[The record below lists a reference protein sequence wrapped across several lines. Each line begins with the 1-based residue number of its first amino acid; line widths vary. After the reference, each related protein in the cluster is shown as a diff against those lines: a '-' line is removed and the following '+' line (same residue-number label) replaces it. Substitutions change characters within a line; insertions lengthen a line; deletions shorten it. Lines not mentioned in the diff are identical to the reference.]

1 MSISKGV
8 FRSEIMRATSALAVS
23 AAMALAPL
31 APLTA
36 ATVLWV
42 PDADGF
48 WDLAG
53 NWNLGLPVAGDDVII
68 SVGGAVVRTITF
80 RTGTVAVNS
89 LASDEDLLVT
99 GGELIVNNA
108 YTNTQATRLQNGVLR
123 LNGASSLASFTHS
136 AGTLAGTGTVT
147 ISGAAT
153 LTGGSQTGAG
163 TTIIQGATSFGSGY
177 NLSDGRVIELRG
189 GATTGTSFSI
199 NLDNSGSAGFGT
211 LRNASGSTFVDSSST
226 SGSFTTF
233 TNLGLFENA
242 GTYQKTG
249 AGTTTFSV
257 GFTNSGT
264 LDIQNGTVS
273 LTDNSTQSGSISLAN
288 GAVLRF
294 GGGTHA
300 IDGAGFTGAAGSIV
314 RVASGE
320 VTFSSATTLSNV
332 ELQNGTFRL
341 NGTTG
346 IAAFTHS
353 AGSLAGTGTVTISG
367 AAALTGG
374 AQGGA
379 GTTIIQGATSFGSG
393 YNLNDGRVLELR
405 GGATTGT
412 SFSINLDNSGAAGF
426 GTLRN
431 ATGSTFVDSTTGSSS
446 FTTFTSTGLFENAGT
461 YQKTGAGTT
470 TFSTGFT
477 NSGTLDIQNGTISL
491 TDNSTQSGSISLAN
505 GAVLRFGGGTHA
517 INGAGFTGAAG
528 SIVRVAS
535 GDVTFS
541 NTTTFANVE
550 LQNGTLRLNGTTG
563 IAAFTHSAGTLAG
576 SGTVTIS
583 GAAALT
589 GGAQGGAGTT
599 IIQGATSFGSGY
611 SLNDGRLLELRGG
624 ASTATAFTIN
634 LDNSGAAGFGTLR
647 NAAGSTFAD
656 STTTNSSFTTFTST
670 GLFENAGTY
679 QKTGAGTT
687 TITVSTT
694 NSGTLDIQ
702 SGTLAFNDTS
712 TQAGSV
718 VLADGAV
725 LRFSGGAH
733 LINGASFTGAAGGTV
748 QITNGTVTFAAPTA
762 ITGPTLSHTGGVLN
776 GAGTITVSGAA
787 SFTGGTQTGAGT
799 TIIQGATSFGASYNL
814 SDDRVLELRGGA
826 TTATA
831 FTINLDS
838 GGAAGFG
845 TLRNAVGSTFVD
857 STATTSNFST
867 NSSPSLFDNL
877 GTYRKSGAGTTSFG
891 TGFDNSGTLDIQSG
905 TVSFNE
911 NSTQSGSIT
920 LANGAVLRFGG
931 GTHAINGAGITAA
944 AGSIVRVSAGDAA
957 FSNTTTL
964 ANAELQNGTF
974 RLNGTTGIAAFTHTA
989 GTLAGTGTVTI
1000 SGAATLSGGTQTG
1013 TGTTIITGA
1022 TSFGSNYA
1030 LADGRVLELRGGA
1043 TTATAFTF
1051 NLDVSGFA
1059 GFGTLRNAAGSTF
1072 ADSTATNSTFN
1083 TNSSPVLFEN
1093 AGTYQKT
1100 GAGTTN
1106 FTSGV
1111 EFTNNGTLDIQ
1122 NGTIS
1127 LSGPSTQAGGVVLA
1141 NGAILSFDGG
1151 THQINGASFTGAAG
1165 GILRIASGTVT
1176 FAVPTSISGP
1186 TLAQTGGFL
1195 NGPGTV
1201 TVSGAANFTGGTQT
1215 GAGTT
1220 IIEGV
1225 TSFGSS
1231 YNLSD
1236 GRVLELRGGATTGS
1250 SFTINLDNSGS
1261 AGFGTLRN
1269 AVGSTFADSTTGS
1282 GNFTTFSSP
1291 SLFENLGTYL
1301 KTGAGTTTFSV
1312 GLTNSGTLD
1321 IQNGTISLIGPSTQ
1335 AGGVVLANGAI
1346 LSFDGSTHQIDGASF
1361 TGAAGGLL
1369 RIASGTVTF
1378 AVPTSI
1384 SGPTFAQTGGIL
1396 NGAGT
1401 ITVSGAANFTGGTQ
1415 TGAGTTIIEG
1425 VTSFGTS
1432 YNLSDG
1438 RVLELRGGATTGSFF
1453 TINLDNSGSAGFGT
1467 LRNAASSTIVDSTT
1481 SSGNF
1486 TTFSSPSLFENLG
1499 TYLKTGAGTTIL
1511 SVGFTNSG
1519 TVQVDAGLFRMA
1531 QAVTGASGTTLT
1543 GGTWIVNGSAGGSTI
1558 DFETATGLT
1567 SLVTNAADLRLA
1579 GVNSNITSGA
1589 GNAGIEAT
1597 LTTNADAGALRIGS
1611 GRSYVATAGGGAFS
1625 NAGLLDLSGGSFGAT
1640 SLSNSGT
1647 VQGFGSVTV
1656 AISNT
1661 GTVRAAG
1668 GTLAT
1673 RAITGSGAIVVDAAA
1688 TLDASAAAADLSAG
1702 SLTHNG
1708 ASLNLGTRNILIS
1721 NDYQNAAFGSGNSF
1735 NARANV
1741 AGTGLINAV
1750 SATQDLSATGLTGNT
1765 LNVGNIR
1772 IGGST
1777 QIALTITN
1785 NGTATT
1791 LRGAVQNGNAPGV
1804 SLANADFV
1812 AGPNGGSAVTTI
1824 SFTSGTAG
1832 SLAGQSIN
1840 VVNNFDNV
1848 ADATINL
1855 AGAAFNRAVGSVTP
1869 TPLNLGNVRV
1879 GSTASGAVTIANTA
1893 PAGAFSEGLRVTG
1906 ADTSGDAG
1914 VSGVPTGIIAAGSS
1928 AGATVSISTAAA
1940 GARSGTVNFN
1950 LATNGTGTSGLA
1962 EEAIAGG
1969 SVAVSANVFA
1979 LANAGVTPSLNFGNV
1994 RVGTTANR
2002 TVTVTNAAL
2011 GGVPL
2016 GFQEGLDAS
2025 IGSTPAGYSGSGSV
2039 TNLAVGGEGSLTITL
2054 DTATAGARNGQAV
2067 IALASNGTGTS
2078 GLANQ
2083 ALPDANV
2090 ALTGAVFNRAVG
2102 SVTPTPVNLG
2112 NFRIGSTASGAV
2124 TIANTAPAGAFS
2136 EGLRVTG
2143 TGTTGDAGVSGVTA
2157 SVIAAG
2163 GSGGAT
2169 VSVATGT
2176 AGAKSGTVNFNFAT
2190 NGTGTSGLA
2199 EEAIAGG
2206 SVTVNADVFAL
2217 ANAGVTPSLN
2227 FGNVRVGATASRT
2240 VTVTN
2245 AAIGG
2250 VPLGFQEG
2258 LDASIGSTPA
2268 GFSGSGSITNL
2279 AADGSGALTINL
2291 DTATAGVR
2299 SGQAV
2304 IALASNGTGTSGL
2317 GTLALPDANVA
2328 LSGAVFNRAVGSV
2341 TPTPVNLG
2349 NFRIGSTASGAVTIA
2364 NTAPAGAFSEGL
2376 RVTGTG
2382 TTGDAGVSGVPA
2394 GVIAAGGSGGATV
2407 SVDTSSAG
2415 AKSGSVNFS
2424 FATNGTGTSGLAEEA
2439 IAGGSVTVNANVF
2452 ALANPIISGLLQ
2464 FGNVQQGS
2472 TQIRSITVENRLLA
2486 GVLAQFQ
2493 EGLNANFGSVTGD
2506 VQSVAG
2512 SILNLGAGASDTST
2526 LTVRLNT
2533 ATAGAK
2539 SGSVEILLQSNGTGT
2554 SGLGNLDLPSQN
2566 VTVLGQVDTQGSVF
2580 RLAQATLDPTSVAFG
2595 SRRVGDVAPTQ
2606 VLTITNSAL
2615 NDGFSERLDA
2625 SVGATTGRAT
2635 GSGGPVSLLAAGA
2648 SSTDI
2653 SVSIDTSVAGANG
2666 SVTINFASNGAGTSG
2681 AGITPLASQ
2690 VVTLGGAVFQAA
2702 IAGSQPAEIT
2712 LASRRIGDAA
2722 ATANLTIINTAP
2734 GTGGFTESLSATATG
2749 NNGFTVNGAGQATTG
2764 DLGVGGSEGLT
2775 IARGTGAAGAFT
2787 GSISIANT
2795 SLAAAGSGLSNLTL
2809 ASQSVT
2815 VNSSVFQAAI
2825 AGSQPAE
2832 ITLASRRV
2840 GDAAATA
2847 VLTISNVAPG
2857 TGGFTESLS
2866 ATASGNN
2873 GVTVNGGGQASTG
2886 ALGVGGSQ
2894 ELTIARGTGTAGSFT
2909 GAVSIANTSLAIA
2922 GSGLSDLAL
2931 ASQTVTVNSAVYQ
2944 AAIAG
2949 SQPAS
2954 ITLAARRVGDAAA
2967 TANLTISNIAPGTGG
2982 FTEALSATAIGSNGV
2997 TVNGAGQASTGAL
3010 GVGGSQ
3016 GLTIARGTGTAGSST
3031 GAVSIANTS
3040 LAIAGSGLSDLE
3052 LAGQSVTVNSN
3063 VYAAAVAQL
3072 ATTTVDFGTVRQGAS
3087 APVVNVGIS
3096 NAAVG
3101 ALADSLA
3108 TSIGATP
3115 AGVTANGPGQVA
3127 AGASG
3132 DASFTLSTATAG
3144 VISGNTSLGF
3154 TSVNPEMADLT
3165 LASQQVSFTGTVT
3178 QLALAQLFKAGGQG
3192 SFSGSGSAYTLDFG
3206 SLSAG
3211 NGTISADLGILNGN
3225 SGSAF
3230 AETLGGS
3237 FVLAPATG
3245 FGFNGSSFAGLI
3257 GGGSRTGNLLSLDF
3271 SGLSAGFYSTTLT
3284 FNGFSRFDGLADQSL
3299 DPITLTVRTRITATG
3314 AVPEPAVWAQMLFGF
3329 GLVGSFVRRRR
3340 ARTER
3345 EYQCRT

>member
-1 MSISKGV
+1 MSSSKGV
-8 FRSEIMRATSALAVS
+8 FRSEIMRATSIFAVS

-31 APLTA
+31 TPLTA

-48 WDLAG
+48 WDVSA
-53 NWNLGLPVAGDDVII
+53 NWNLGLPTAGDDVVI
-68 SVGGAVVRTITF
+68 SVGGAAVRTITF
-80 RTGTVAVNS
+80 RTGTVTINS
-89 LASDEDLLVT
+89 LASDEDFLVT
-99 GGELIVNNA
+99 GGDLIINNA
-108 YTNTQATRLQNGVLR
+108 YTNTQATRIQGGTLT
-123 LNGASSLASFTHS
+123 LNGASSLVS
-136 AGTLAGTGTVT
+136 LNQTG
-147 ISGAAT
+147 GT
-153 LTGGSQTGAG
+153 LTGSGIVTVSGTATFSSTSIRGTGQ
-163 TTIIQGATSFGSGY
+163 TIIQGATTLGTGGI
-177 NLSDGRVIELRG
+177 NMDEGRLLEFRG
-189 GATTGTSFSI
+189 GVTTSGTSYSI
-199 NLDNSGSAGFGT
+199 NLEAFNPGGGGAI
-211 LRNASGSTFVDSSST
+211 RNAAGSTFVDSTSSSGSITTSFGGGSFENLGTFQKTGAGTTTINVAFTNSGAVQVDAGILRFTRSST
-226 SGSFTTF
+226 QSGTINVANGATLSFEGGDHSIAGSNFTGAAGSTVRMTTGNVAFTGATTLQNLQLQGGDLTLNSATSIASYSQTGGTLLGTGVVTIASAPTFSSVTMRGSGQTIMQGAVALGSSLNLDEGRLLEFRGGVTTTGTTFNFNLEPFNPGGGGAVRNAVGSTFVDGTSSSGSISTSF
-233 TNLGLFENA
+233 GGGSFENL

-249 AGTTTFSV
+249 AGQTTINV
-257 GFTNSGT
+257 AFTNSGAVQIDAGT
-264 LDIQNGTVS
+264 LRFTRDGTHTGTIALANGATLAFDAGNHSLASSNLTAAAGSTLRVGGGATALTGDIGLSTLQVQGGTLTINGAATLSTLQLSGGDVAFNGATTMATLNQTGGTIS
-273 LTDNSTQSGSISLAN
+273 GSGIVTASASPTISSVTMRGTGQTILLGATAIGSSINLDEGRVLEFRGGVTTSGTTYNFNLEPFNPGGGGIVRNAVGSTFVDSASSSGSISTSFGGGSFENLGTFQKTGAGTTTMNVAFTNSGALQVDTGILRFTRSSTQSGTVSVAN
-288 GAVLRF
+288 GATLSF
-294 GGGTHA
+294 EGGDHSIA
-300 IDGAGFTGAAGSIV
+300 SSNFTGAAGSIV
-314 RVASGE
+314 RLTTGTLAFTGN
-320 VTFSSATTLSNV
+320 TTLSTLQLQGGDLTLNSATSIASYNQSGGTLTGSGVVTIASAPTFNNV
-332 ELQNGTFRL
+332 TMRGTGQSIMQGAVVIGTGSINLDEGRLLEFRGGVTTSASYNFNLEAFNPGGGGLVRNAAGSTFVDSSSISGSISTSFGGGSFENLGTFQKTGATTTSINVAFTNSGTLDLDNGLLSLTRNATIGGTVDLANGAVLQFSSTTHSVNGASFIGSQGGIVRIFGGTVNFLTNTSVPTLQIQNG
-341 NGTTG
+341 GTLSGAGTVTTNT
-346 IAAFTHS
+346 ALYDS
-353 AGSLAGTGTVTISG
+353 ATLTGTGTVIG
-367 AAALTGG
+367 NGLTTF
-374 AQGGA
+374 
-379 GTTIIQGATSFGSG
+379 GTSQVSIT
-393 YNLNDGRVLELR
+393 DGRVLELR
-405 GGATTGT
+405 GGAATGG
-412 SFSINLDNSGAAGF
+412 SFGIFLDNP
-426 GTLRN
+426 
-431 ATGSTFVDSTTGSSS
+431 
-446 FTTFTSTGLFENAGT
+446 
-461 YQKTGAGTT
+461 
-470 TFSTGFT
+470 
-477 NSGTLDIQNGTISL
+477 
-491 TDNSTQSGSISLAN
+491 
-505 GAVLRFGGGTHA
+505 
-517 INGAGFTGAAG
+517 
-528 SIVRVAS
+528 
-535 GDVTFS
+535 
-541 NTTTFANVE
+541 
-550 LQNGTLRLNGTTG
+550 
-563 IAAFTHSAGTLAG
+563 
-576 SGTVTIS
+576 
-583 GAAALT
+583 T
-589 GGAQGGAGTT
+589 GG
-599 IIQGATSFGSGY
+599 
-611 SLNDGRLLELRGG
+611 
-624 ASTATAFTIN
+624 
-634 LDNSGAAGFGTLR
+634 
-647 NAAGSTFAD
+647 
-656 STTTNSSFTTFTST
+656 
-670 GLFENAGTY
+670 
-679 QKTGAGTT
+679 
-687 TITVSTT
+687 
-694 NSGTLDIQ
+694 
-702 SGTLAFNDTS
+702 
-712 TQAGSV
+712 
-718 VLADGAV
+718 
-725 LRFSGGAH
+725 
-733 LINGASFTGAAGGTV
+733 
-748 QITNGTVTFAAPTA
+748 
-762 ITGPTLSHTGGVLN
+762 
-776 GAGTITVSGAA
+776 
-787 SFTGGTQTGAGT
+787 
-799 TIIQGATSFGASYNL
+799 
-814 SDDRVLELRGGA
+814 
-826 TTATA
+826 
-831 FTINLDS
+831 
-838 GGAAGFG
+838 G

-857 STATTSNFST
+857 STTTASNFFA
-867 NSSPSLFDNL
+867 NSGTGLLENL
-877 GTYRKSGAGTTSFG
+877 GTYQKTGASTTTIGSNF
-891 TGFDNSGTLDIQSG
+891 TNSGTLDLDGGLLSITRNATIGG
-905 TVSFNE
+905 TVD
-911 NSTQSGSIT
+911 
-920 LANGAVLRFGG
+920 LANGAVLQFSSTTHTVNGANFIGSPGGIVRIFGG
-931 GTHAINGAGITAA
+931 
-944 AGSIVRVSAGDAA
+944 RVN
-957 FSNTTTL
+957 FLTNTSLPTL
-964 ANAELQNGTF
+964 QIQNG
-974 RLNGTTGIAAFTHTA
+974 
-989 GTLAGTGTVTI
+989 GTLGGAGTVTTNTALYD
-1000 SGAATLSGGTQTG
+1000 SATL
-1013 TGTTIITGA
+1013 TGA
-1022 TSFGSNYA
+1022 GTVIGNGLTTFGASQV
-1030 LADGRVLELRGGA
+1030 LITQGRVLELRGGA
-1043 TTATAFTF
+1043 ATGTSFAIF
-1051 NLDVSGFA
+1051 LD
-1059 GFGTLRNAAGSTF
+1059 N
-1072 ADSTATNSTFN
+1072 
-1083 TNSSPVLFEN
+1083 
-1093 AGTYQKT
+1093 
-1100 GAGTTN
+1100 
-1106 FTSGV
+1106 
-1111 EFTNNGTLDIQ
+1111 
-1122 NGTIS
+1122 
-1127 LSGPSTQAGGVVLA
+1127 
-1141 NGAILSFDGG
+1141 
-1151 THQINGASFTGAAG
+1151 
-1165 GILRIASGTVT
+1165 ASG
-1176 FAVPTSISGP
+1176 G
-1186 TLAQTGGFL
+1186 
-1195 NGPGTV
+1195 
-1201 TVSGAANFTGGTQT
+1201 
-1215 GAGTT
+1215 
-1220 IIEGV
+1220 
-1225 TSFGSS
+1225 
-1231 YNLSD
+1231 
-1236 GRVLELRGGATTGS
+1236 
-1250 SFTINLDNSGS
+1250 
-1261 AGFGTLRN
+1261 GTLRN
-1269 AVGSTFADSTTGS
+1269 AVGSTFVDSTSSASNFFSNNATG
-1282 GNFTTFSSP
+1282 
-1291 SLFENLGTYL
+1291 LLENLGTYQ
-1301 KTGAGTTTFSV
+1301 KTGA
-1312 GLTNSGTLD
+1312 
-1321 IQNGTISLIGPSTQ
+1321 
-1335 AGGVVLANGAI
+1335 
-1346 LSFDGSTHQIDGASF
+1346 
-1361 TGAAGGLL
+1361 
-1369 RIASGTVTF
+1369 
-1378 AVPTSI
+1378 
-1384 SGPTFAQTGGIL
+1384 
-1396 NGAGT
+1396 
-1401 ITVSGAANFTGGTQ
+1401 
-1415 TGAGTTIIEG
+1415 
-1425 VTSFGTS
+1425 
-1432 YNLSDG
+1432 
-1438 RVLELRGGATTGSFF
+1438 
-1453 TINLDNSGSAGFGT
+1453 
-1467 LRNAASSTIVDSTT
+1467 STT
-1481 SSGNF
+1481 
-1486 TTFSSPSLFENLG
+1486 L
-1499 TYLKTGAGTTIL
+1499 AD
-1511 SVGFTNSG
+1511 VAFTNSG
-1519 TVQVDAGLFRMA
+1519 TVRVDAGIFRM
-1531 QAVTGASGTTLT
+1531 QKAVTGASGTTLT

-1558 DFETATGLT
+1558 DFETGTGLT

-1579 GVNSNITSGA
+1579 GANSNITSGA

-1597 LTTNADAGALRIGS
+1597 LTTNAAAGALRIGS

-1640 SLSNSGT
+1640 TLSNSGT

-1661 GTVRAAG
+1661 GTVRANG

-1673 RAITGSGAIVVDAAA
+1673 RAITGSGAIQIDSGA

-1708 ASLNLGTRNILIS
+1708 ASLNLGTRNILIN

-1750 SATQDLSATGLTGNT
+1750 SATQDLSATGLTGDT

-1832 SLAGQSIN
+1832 SLAGQSIT
-1840 VVNNFDNV
+1840 VANNFDNV

-1869 TPLNLGNVRV
+1869 TPINFGNVRV

-1906 ADTSGDAG
+1906 TGTSGDAG

-1994 RVGTTANR
+1994 RVGAIANR

-2163 GSGGAT
+2163 SSGGAT

-2176 AGAKSGTVNFNFAT
+2176 AGAKSGTVNFSFAT

-2206 SVTVNADVFAL
+2206 SVTVNANVFAL
-2217 ANAGVTPSLN
+2217 ANAGVTSSLN
-2227 FGNVRVGATASRT
+2227 FGNVRVGTTASRT
-2240 VTVTN
+2240 VSITN
-2245 AAIGG
+2245 TALGG
-2250 VPLGFQEG
+2250 VPTGFQEG

-2268 GFSGSGSITNL
+2268 GFSGSGNVSNL
-2279 AADGSGALTINL
+2279 GVGGNGELTINL
-2291 DTATAGVR
+2291 DTTTAGAR

-2317 GTLALPDANVA
+2317 ATLALPDATVD

-2349 NFRIGSTASGAVTIA
+2349 NFRVGSTASGAVTIA

-2415 AKSGSVNFS
+2415 AKSGSVNFN

-2595 SRRVGDVAPTQ
+2595 SRRVGDAAPTQ

-2722 ATANLTIINTAP
+2722 ATANLTISNIAP

-2894 ELTIARGTGTAGSFT
+2894 GLTIARGTGTAGSFT
-2909 GAVSIANTSLAIA
+2909 GAVNIANTSLAIA

-2931 ASQTVTVNSAVYQ
+2931 ASQAVTVNSAVYQ

-2982 FTEALSATAIGSNGV
+2982 FTESLSATAIGSNGV

-3016 GLTIARGTGTAGSST
+3016 ALTIARGTGTAGSFT
-3031 GAVSIANTS
+3031 GAVNIANTS
-3040 LAIAGSGLSDLE
+3040 LAIAGSGLSDLT

-3072 ATTTVDFGTVRQGAS
+3072 ATTTVDFGTVRQGAT

-3115 AGVTANGPGQVA
+3115 AGVTANGPGQLA

-3132 DASFTLSTATAG
+3132 EASFTLSTATAG
-3144 VISGNTSLGF
+3144 VVSGNTSLGF
-3154 TSVNPEMADLT
+3154 TSVNPEMADLA
-3165 LASQQVSFTGTVT
+3165 LASQQISFTGTVT

-3206 SLSAG
+3206 NLSAG
-3211 NGTISADLGILNGN
+3211 SGTISADLGILNGN

-3257 GGGSRTGNLLSLDF
+3257 GGGSRTGNLLSFDLT
-3271 SGLSAGFYSTTLT
+3271 GLSAGFYTTTLT
-3284 FNGFSRFDGLADQSL
+3284 FNGFSSFNGLADQSL
-3299 DPITLTVRTRITATG
+3299 DPVTLTVRTRITAAG
-3314 AVPEPAVWAQMLFGF
+3314 VVPEPAVWAQMLFGF
-3329 GLVGSFVRRRR
+3329 GLVGSLVRRRR
-3340 ARTER
+3340 ARTGKEV
-3345 EYQCRT
+3345 ECRM

>member
-1 MSISKGV
+1 MSSSKGV
-8 FRSEIMRATSALAVS
+8 FRSEIMRASSIFAVS

-48 WDLAG
+48 WDVPG
-53 NWNLGLPVAGDDVII
+53 NWNLGLPGSGDDVVI
-68 SVGGAVVRTITF
+68 SVGGAAVRTITF
-80 RTGTVAVNS
+80 RTGTVTINS
-89 LASDEDLLVT
+89 LASDEDFLVT
-99 GGELIVNNA
+99 GGELIINNA
-108 YTNTQATRLQNGVLR
+108 YTNTQATRIQGGTLQ
-123 LNGASSLASFTHS
+123 LNGTSTLASLNH
-136 AGTLAGTGTVT
+136 TG
-147 ISGAAT
+147 GT
-153 LTGGSQTGAG
+153 LTGSGIVTVTGNASLSGANLRG
-163 TTIIQGATSFGSGY
+163 TGQTIIQGSTSFGTGGV
-177 NLSDGRVIELRG
+177 NIDDGRVLELRG
-189 GATTGTSFSI
+189 GATTGTSLSI
-199 NLDNSGSAGFGT
+199 NLDAFSPLNGGT
-211 LRNASGSTFVDSSST
+211 LRNAAGSTFVDSTSSFANIASSFTGGSFDNLGTFQKTGASTTTISVAFTNSGSLQIDAGVLALGASST
-226 SGSFTTF
+226 QNGTISLANGAILSLTAGTHSIAGANFTGASGGIVRVAGGTVAFTGATSLPILQLQSGTLTLDSATSVESFSHSGGTLLGTGVVTVAGAGVLNNASLRGSGQLIIQGATSLGASGINIDDGRAVELRGGATTTTSFSINMDAFSPQNGGTLRNAAGSTFVDSTSSFGSISTSFGNGSFE
-233 TNLGLFENA
+233 NLGTYQKTGAATTTISTAFINSGNLQIDAGTLALNGATTHNGTISLANGATLTFGGGTHTLASANITVAPGATVRTTGGTVSFNGAITIPVLQVQGGSMAFDAATSFTSVALSSGTLQLDGASTVGSLSQTGGTLTGSGVVTIAGAASFNSANVRGTGQAIVQGAGSIGASGINIDDGRVLEFRGGLTSTGTSYSINLDAFSPQNGGILRNAAGSTFVDGTTSFANIASSFGNGTFENLGTYQKTGA
-242 GTYQKTG
+242 AQTSISTAFVNSGALLIDAGTLALSNNGTHSGTITLANGATLTFGGGTHNLTGSNFTSAAGGIVRVTSGTVGFNGATSMAILQMQGGTLTLDSATSVATLSHTGGTMNGSGIVTVSGAATFNSANQRGTGQTIVQGATSFGASSINIDDGRVLELRGGATTGTSLSINLDAFSPQNGGILRNAVGSTFVDSTTSSANIATSFGNGTFENLGTYQKTG
-249 AGTTTFSV
+249 AGTTSISSEFINSGSVQIDVGTLALSGNGTHAGTFTLANGTVLAFNGGVHSLAGNSVTGSADGIVRITSGSV
-257 GFTNSGT
+257 GFT
-264 LDIQNGTVS
+264 
-273 LTDNSTQSGSISLAN
+273 
-288 GAVLRF
+288 
-294 GGGTHA
+294 
-300 IDGAGFTGAAGSIV
+300 
-314 RVASGE
+314 
-320 VTFSSATTLSNV
+320 
-332 ELQNGTFRL
+332 
-341 NGTTG
+341 GTTG
-346 IAAFTHS
+346 LPILQLQGGTLTLDS
-353 AGSLAGTGTVTISG
+353 TTSVVSLSQTGGTLTGTGIVTVAG
-367 AAALTGG
+367 AATLNNATMRGTG
-374 AQGGA
+374 Q
-379 GTTIIQGATSFGSG
+379 TIVQGATGIGTSS
-393 YNLNDGRVLELR
+393 LNIDDGRVLELR

-412 SFSINLDNSGAAGF
+412 SFNINLD
-426 GTLRN
+426 
-431 ATGSTFVDSTTGSSS
+431 
-446 FTTFTSTGLFENAGT
+446 
-461 YQKTGAGTT
+461 
-470 TFSTGFT
+470 TFSPV
-477 NSGTLDIQNGTISL
+477 NG
-491 TDNSTQSGSISLAN
+491 
-505 GAVLRFGGGTHA
+505 
-517 INGAGFTGAAG
+517 
-528 SIVRVAS
+528 
-535 GDVTFS
+535 
-541 NTTTFANVE
+541 
-550 LQNGTLRLNGTTG
+550 
-563 IAAFTHSAGTLAG
+563 
-576 SGTVTIS
+576 
-583 GAAALT
+583 
-589 GGAQGGAGTT
+589 
-599 IIQGATSFGSGY
+599 
-611 SLNDGRLLELRGG
+611 
-624 ASTATAFTIN
+624 
-634 LDNSGAAGFGTLR
+634 GTLR
-647 NAAGSTFAD
+647 NAAGSTFLD
-656 STTTNSSFTTFTST
+656 STTSSGNFSSSFGGGT
-670 GLFENAGTY
+670 FENLGTY
-679 QKTGAGTT
+679 QKTGATT
-687 TITVSTT
+687 TTVDVAFT
-694 NSGTLDIQ
+694 NSGLIDLDSGVMNHTRNSTIGGTVDLASGAVLLFNSNTHTINGATFIGSPGGIVRIG
-702 SGTLAFNDTS
+702 SGTLSFATNTS
-712 TQAGSV
+712 
-718 VLADGAV
+718 L
-725 LRFSGGAH
+725 
-733 LINGASFTGAAGGTV
+733 
-748 QITNGTVTFAAPTA
+748 
-762 ITGPTLSHTGGVLN
+762 PTLEVVNGG
-776 GAGTITVSGAA
+776 
-787 SFTGGTQTGAGT
+787 
-799 TIIQGATSFGASYNL
+799 
-814 SDDRVLELRGGA
+814 RLE
-826 TTATA
+826 
-831 FTINLDS
+831 
-838 GGAAGFG
+838 
-845 TLRNAVGSTFVD
+845 
-857 STATTSNFST
+857 
-867 NSSPSLFDNL
+867 
-877 GTYRKSGAGTTSFG
+877 
-891 TGFDNSGTLDIQSG
+891 
-905 TVSFNE
+905 
-911 NSTQSGSIT
+911 
-920 LANGAVLRFGG
+920 
-931 GTHAINGAGITAA
+931 
-944 AGSIVRVSAGDAA
+944 
-957 FSNTTTL
+957 
-964 ANAELQNGTF
+964 
-974 RLNGTTGIAAFTHTA
+974 
-989 GTLAGTGTVTI
+989 
-1000 SGAATLSGGTQTG
+1000 
-1013 TGTTIITGA
+1013 
-1022 TSFGSNYA
+1022 
-1030 LADGRVLELRGGA
+1030 
-1043 TTATAFTF
+1043 
-1051 NLDVSGFA
+1051 
-1059 GFGTLRNAAGSTF
+1059 
-1072 ADSTATNSTFN
+1072 
-1083 TNSSPVLFEN
+1083 
-1093 AGTYQKT
+1093 
-1100 GAGTTN
+1100 
-1106 FTSGV
+1106 
-1111 EFTNNGTLDIQ
+1111 
-1122 NGTIS
+1122 
-1127 LSGPSTQAGGVVLA
+1127 
-1141 NGAILSFDGG
+1141 
-1151 THQINGASFTGAAG
+1151 
-1165 GILRIASGTVT
+1165 
-1176 FAVPTSISGP
+1176 
-1186 TLAQTGGFL
+1186 
-1195 NGPGTV
+1195 GPGTV
-1201 TVSGAANFTGGTQT
+1201 TASSAFLSSATLI
-1215 GAGTT
+1215 GAGTVIVT
-1220 IIEGV
+1220 GNTNFGVSQVLIE
-1225 TSFGSS
+1225 
-1231 YNLSD
+1231 D
-1236 GRVLELRGGATTGS
+1236 GRVLELRGGATTGA
-1250 SFTINLDNSGS
+1250 SFNINLDPFNPTG
-1261 AGFGTLRN
+1261 GGTLRN
-1269 AVGSTFADSTTGS
+1269 AVGSTFLDSTSSS
-1282 GNFTTFSSP
+1282 GTFARNVNGG
-1291 SLFENLGTYL
+1291 LLENLGLYQ
-1301 KTGAGTTTFSV
+1301 KTGAGTTTV
-1312 GLTNSGTLD
+1312 D
-1321 IQNGTISLIGPSTQ
+1321 
-1335 AGGVVLANGAI
+1335 
-1346 LSFDGSTHQIDGASF
+1346 
-1361 TGAAGGLL
+1361 AA
-1369 RIASGTVTF
+1369 
-1378 AVPTSI
+1378 
-1384 SGPTFAQTGGIL
+1384 
-1396 NGAGT
+1396 
-1401 ITVSGAANFTGGTQ
+1401 
-1415 TGAGTTIIEG
+1415 
-1425 VTSFGTS
+1425 
-1432 YNLSDG
+1432 
-1438 RVLELRGGATTGSFF
+1438 
-1453 TINLDNSGSAGFGT
+1453 
-1467 LRNAASSTIVDSTT
+1467 
-1481 SSGNF
+1481 
-1486 TTFSSPSLFENLG
+1486 
-1499 TYLKTGAGTTIL
+1499 
-1511 SVGFTNSG
+1511 FTNSG
-1519 TVQVDAGLFRMA
+1519 TVQVEAGIFRMLGP
-1531 QAVTGASGTTLT
+1531 VTGASGTTLT
-1543 GGTWIVNGSAGGSTI
+1543 GGTWNVIGSAGGSTI
-1558 DFETATGLT
+1558 DFDAGTGLT

-1579 GVNSNITSGA
+1579 GANSNIVSGP
-1589 GNAGIEAT
+1589 GNTGIEAT
-1597 LTTNADAGALRIGS
+1597 LTTNAAAGALRIGS

-1625 NAGLLDLSGGSFGAT
+1625 NAGLLDLIGGSFGAT
-1640 SLSNSGT
+1640 SLTNSGT

-1656 AISNT
+1656 AISNS
-1661 GTVRAAG
+1661 GTVRANG

-1673 RAITGSGAIVVDAAA
+1673 RAITGSGAIQIDSGA
-1688 TLDASAAAADLSAG
+1688 TLDASAAVADLSAG
-1702 SLTHNG
+1702 SLTQNG
-1708 ASLNLGTRNILIS
+1708 ASLNLGTRTILIS
-1721 NDYQNAAFGSGNSF
+1721 NDYQNAGFGSGNSF

-1832 SLAGQSIN
+1832 SLAGQSII
-1840 VVNNFDNV
+1840 VANNFDNV

-1869 TPLNLGNVRV
+1869 TPINLGNVRV

-1906 ADTSGDAG
+1906 TDTSGDAG

-1940 GARSGTVNFN
+1940 GARSGTVNFI

-1979 LANAGVTPSLNFGNV
+1979 LANAGVTSSLNFGNV
-1994 RVGTTANR
+1994 RVGATANR

-2011 GGVPL
+2011 AGVPQ

-2039 TNLAVGGEGSLTITL
+2039 TNLAVGGEGLLTITL

-2112 NFRIGSTASGAV
+2112 NFRIGSTASGTV

-2199 EEAIAGG
+2199 EEAIDGG
-2206 SVTVNADVFAL
+2206 NVTVNANVFAL
-2217 ANAGVTPSLN
+2217 ANAGVTSSLN
-2227 FGNVRVGATASRT
+2227 FGNVRVGTTASRT

-2268 GFSGSGSITNL
+2268 GFSGSGNITNL

-2291 DTATAGVR
+2291 DTATAGAR

-2304 IALASNGTGTSGL
+2304 ITLASNGAGTSGL

-2349 NFRIGSTASGAVTIA
+2349 NFRVGSTASGAVTIA

-2382 TTGDAGVSGVPA
+2382 TTGDASVSGVPA
-2394 GVIAAGGSGGATV
+2394 GVIAAGSSGGATV

-2415 AKSGSVNFS
+2415 AKSGGVNFG

-2493 EGLNANFGSVTGD
+2493 EGLNANFGSVAGD

-2566 VTVLGQVDTQGSVF
+2566 VTVLGQVDAEGSVF

-2595 SRRVGDVAPTQ
+2595 SRRVGDAAPTQ

-2625 SVGATTGRAT
+2625 AVGATTGRAT

-2722 ATANLTIINTAP
+2722 ATANLTISNIAP

-2749 NNGFTVNGAGQATTG
+2749 SNGFTVNGAGQATTG
-2764 DLGVGGSEGLT
+2764 DLGVGGAQGLT

-2840 GDAAATA
+2840 GDAAATS

-2857 TGGFTESLS
+2857 TGGFTEALS
-2866 ATASGNN
+2866 ATATGSN
-2873 GVTVNGGGQASTG
+2873 GITVNGAGQASTG
-2886 ALGVGGSQ
+2886 PLGVGGSQ
-2894 ELTIARGTGTAGSFT
+2894 GLTIARGTGTAGSFT
-2909 GAVSIANTSLAIA
+2909 GAVNIANTSLAIA

-2931 ASQTVTVNSAVYQ
+2931 ASQAVTVNSTVYQ

-2967 TANLTISNIAPGTGG
+2967 TANLTISNAAPGTGG
-2982 FTEALSATAIGSNGV
+2982 FTESLSATATGSNGV

-3016 GLTIARGTGTAGSST
+3016 ALNIARGTGTAGSFT
-3031 GAVSIANTS
+3031 GAVNIANTS

-3072 ATTTVDFGTVRQGAS
+3072 ATATVDFGTVRQGAD

-3115 AGVTANGPGQVA
+3115 AGVTANGPGQLA

-3144 VISGNTSLGF
+3144 VITGNASLGF

-3192 SFSGSGSAYTLDFG
+3192 SFSGSGSAFTLDFG

-3211 NGTISADLGILNGN
+3211 IGTISADLGILNGN

-3237 FVLAPATG
+3237 FVLAPASG

-3271 SGLSAGFYSTTLT
+3271 TGLSAGVYSTTLT